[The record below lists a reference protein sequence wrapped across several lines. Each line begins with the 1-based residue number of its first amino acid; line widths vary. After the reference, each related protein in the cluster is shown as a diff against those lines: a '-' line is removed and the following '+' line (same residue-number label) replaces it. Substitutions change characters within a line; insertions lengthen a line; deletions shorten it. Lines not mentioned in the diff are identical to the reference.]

1 MGAWGTGPFDNDG
14 AADMVAGL
22 TEPIRLAAERKTN
35 RSASYHYQE
44 ARAAAAILLFSHG
57 TDILG
62 GPSLEPALKALERIR
77 ADDEWCDNW
86 RDPQQIR
93 KALDKEIRA
102 LRRKIKTCCAPKKAE
117 AERRRAGRPER
128 PLPKRKRIRA
138 LPRVRRVRRRKK

>member
-14 AADMVAGL
+14 AADMIAKISKEIDKAL
-22 TEPIRLAAERKTN
+22 KPKNN

-62 GPSLEPALKALERIR
+62 GPSLEPALQALERMR
-77 ADDEWCDNW
+77 GDEEWIGVW
-86 RDPQQIR
+86 RSELEICQQ
-93 KALDKEIRA
+93 LDKEIRA

-117 AERRRAGRPER
+117 AEKRRAGRPDR

-138 LPRVRRVRRRKK
+138 RPHVRRRKK